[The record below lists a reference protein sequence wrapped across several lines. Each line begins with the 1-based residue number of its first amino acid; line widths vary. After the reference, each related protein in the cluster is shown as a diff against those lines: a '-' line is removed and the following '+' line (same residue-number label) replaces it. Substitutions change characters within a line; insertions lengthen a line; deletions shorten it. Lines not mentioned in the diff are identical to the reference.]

1 MSKSLYL
8 VNPAPVCPSYFGAEV
23 FEQWGFPGAQGI
35 ADLATP
41 TVAAMAPDDWDIS
54 ICDEFI
60 APIDFDHPAE
70 IVGITGKI
78 TQGDRMVE
86 VAEAFRAKGKTVLI
100 GGPYASLSPEKLRPH
115 CDVLVVGE
123 LEGIAAELF
132 ADLESGQFRAEYD
145 ASHEKPDITTS
156 PLPRWDL
163 YPNDR
168 ALMACVQTSRG
179 CPFEC
184 EFCDVIEYL
193 GRQQRHKTPEQIIAE
208 CEQLYEIG
216 YRSIFL
222 ADDNFT
228 AYRKKA
234 KELLAALAEW
244 NGSRPDGP
252 VSFNTQVSLD
262 AAKDAE
268 MMEML
273 AEAGMTL
280 VFIGVETPNV
290 DSLKETKKRQNVG
303 YDLTERIST
312 FVEHGISVVAGMI
325 VGFDNDTKDIFQ
337 VQYDF
342 AMENAVPIFTLGA
355 LVAPAATP
363 LFDRMEASGR
373 LTEDGSEVAGTPWD
387 TNIIHTNMT
396 REEMTSG
403 LQWLCNSLYKPEA
416 FTQRMVQM
424 IETMGPLRG
433 PFAPEKQTAKA
444 ALRPIE
450 AEAVTILKKL
460 IRRSPEERKMWTDI
474 MAAMAKKPDTG
485 PAVMLSLFRYAQVRC
500 LYDSGGFWEPRVAEQ
515 PALSAVGVGAAN
527 GGLVTIGSSAA
538 G

>member
-1 MSKSLYL
+1 MSRSLYL

-23 FEQWGFPGAQGI
+23 FEQWGFSGAQGI

-41 TVAAMAPDDWDIS
+41 TVAAMAPQDWDIS

-60 APIDFDHPAE
+60 SPIDFDHPAE

-86 VAEAFRAKGKTVLI
+86 VANTFRAKGKTVVI
-100 GGPYASLSPEKLRPH
+100 GGPYASLSPEQLRPH

-123 LEGIAAELF
+123 LEGIADELF
-132 ADLESGQFRAEYD
+132 SDLESGSFKAEYVTP
-145 ASHEKPDITTS
+145 EKPDITTS

-163 YPNDR
+163 YPNAR
-168 ALMACVQTSRG
+168 TLMACVQTSRG

-184 EFCDVIEYL
+184 EFCDVIQYL
-193 GRQQRHKTPEQIIAE
+193 GRKQRHKTPEQIITE
-208 CEQLYEIG
+208 LDQLYDIG
-216 YRSIFL
+216 YRSVFL

-244 NGSRPDGP
+244 NNSRPDGP
-252 VSFNTQVSLD
+252 VSFNTQVSID
-262 AAKDAE
+262 AAKDME

-290 DSLKETKKRQNVG
+290 ESLKETKKRQNVG
-303 YDLTERIST
+303 IDLTERINV

-342 AMENAVPIFTLGA
+342 AMQNAVPIFTLGA

-387 TNIIHTNMT
+387 TNIVHMNLTK
-396 REEMTSG
+396 EEMFHG
-403 LQWLCNSLYKPEA
+403 LQWLCNSLYTPEA
-416 FTQRMVQM
+416 FTQRMIKM

-433 PFAPEKQTAKA
+433 PFAPGKQTAKA
-444 ALRPIE
+444 SLRPIE

-460 IRRSPEERKMWTDI
+460 IRRSPEERKMWSDI
-474 MAAMAKKPDTG
+474 MTAMAKKPDTG

-500 LYDSGGFWEPRVAEQ
+500 LYESGGFWEPRVTEQ
-515 PALSAVGVGAAN
+515 PSMTAVAGDTAGS
-527 GGLVTIGSSAA
+527 GLVTLGSSAA

>member
-1 MSKSLYL
+1 MMSKSLYL

-23 FEQWGFPGAQGI
+23 FEQWGFRGAQGI

-41 TVAAMAPDDWDIS
+41 TVAALAPQDWDIS

-60 APIDFDHPAE
+60 SPIDFDHPAE

-78 TQGDRMVE
+78 TQGDRMIE
-86 VAEAFRAKGKTVLI
+86 VARIFRAKGKTVII
-100 GGPYASLSPEKLRPH
+100 GGPYASLSPEQLRPH
-115 CDVLVVGE
+115 SDVLVVGE
-123 LEGIAAELF
+123 LEGIAAEVF
-132 ADLESGQFRAEYD
+132 ADLESGDFKAEYV
-145 ASHEKPDITTS
+145 AEKPDITTS

-184 EFCDVIEYL
+184 EFCDVIQYL
-193 GRQQRHKTPEQIIAE
+193 GRRQRHKTPDQIIAE
-208 CEQLYEIG
+208 LDQLYDIG
-216 YRSIFL
+216 YRSVFL

-228 AYRKKA
+228 ASRKKA
-234 KELLAALAEW
+234 KEILAALAEW
-244 NGSRPDGP
+244 NNSRPDGP
-252 VSFNTQVSLD
+252 VSFNTQVSID
-262 AAKDAE
+262 AAKDDE
-268 MMEML
+268 MMELL
-273 AEAGMTL
+273 AAAGMTL
-280 VFIGVETPNV
+280 VFIGIETPNV
-290 DSLKETKKRQNVG
+290 ESLKETKKRQNVG
-303 YDLTERIST
+303 IDLTERIKV

-387 TNIIHTNMT
+387 INIVHMNMT
-396 REEMTSG
+396 KDELFRG
-403 LQWLCNSLYKPEA
+403 LQWLCNSLYTPEA
-416 FTQRMVQM
+416 FTQRTVQM

-433 PFAPEKQTAKA
+433 PFGPDRQTAKA

-450 AEAVTILKKL
+450 AEAITILKKL
-460 IRRSPEERKMWTDI
+460 IRRSPEERKMWSDI
-474 MAAMAKKPDTG
+474 MAAMSKKPDTG

-500 LYDSGGFWEPRVAEQ
+500 LYDSGGFWEPRVTEQ
-515 PALSAVGVGAAN
+515 PAMSAVASGAASR
-527 GGLVTIGSSAA
+527 GLVTIGSPAA